1 MRKILIDYIQ
11 SPRLREGTILH
22 YKIQIGKE
30 FTVLSKKPDTR
41 RGEIEYLCLLTNKG
55 KQRFTLGEAAIL
67 SVSFPNRLFTVEN
80 HRGNRRA
87 ITEVAEY
94 KPNSDVL
101 ITLSQTIINLGYG
114 YSMVFQNFPRRR
126 MPTVEYRHQYSPFE
140 PPLRLTDSH
149 DSIDIILQ
157 AIHKFTHPMP
167 KFGIS
172 TIRRLISVFKS
183 VHGIMEFCNI
193 EKVDSPN
200 CFNCAL
206 CLLKLWEMKVKY
218 PIEYKET
225 LYSKRWEKVM
235 NSEETFN
242 LVVRMKI

>member
-1 MRKILIDYIQ
+1 MRKILLDYIQ

-22 YKIQIGKE
+22 SKIIDCKE

-41 RGEIEYLCLLTNKG
+41 RCEIEYLCLLTNKG
-55 KQRFTLGEAAIL
+55 EQRFTLGDAPIL
-67 SVSFPNRLFTVEN
+67 SIAFPNRLFTVEN

-94 KPNSDVL
+94 KPNSDVI
-101 ITLSQTIINLGYG
+101 ITLTQTIINLGYG

-126 MPTVEYRHQYSPFE
+126 MPTVEYRYQYSPFE

-172 TIRRLISVFKS
+172 TIRRLISTFKS
-183 VHGIMEFCNI
+183 VNELIGFCNI

-242 LVVRMKI
+242 LVMKM

>member
-1 MRKILIDYIQ
+1 MRKILLDYIQ

-22 YKIQIGKE
+22 SKIIDCKE

-55 KQRFTLGEAAIL
+55 EQRFTLGDAPIL
-67 SVSFPNRLFTVEN
+67 SIAFPNRLFTVEN

-172 TIRRLISVFKS
+172 TIRRLISTFKS
-183 VHGIMEFCNI
+183 VNELIGFCNI
-193 EKVDSPN
+193 EKVEYPN

>member
-1 MRKILIDYIQ
+1 MRKILLDYIQ

-22 YKIQIGKE
+22 SKIIDCKE
-30 FTVLSKKPDTR
+30 FSVLSKKPETR
-41 RGEIEYLCLLTNKG
+41 RGEIEYLCLLTNNG
-55 KQRFTLGEAAIL
+55 EQRFTLGEAAII
-67 SVSFPNRLFTVEN
+67 SISFPNRLFTVEN

-126 MPTVEYRHQYSPFE
+126 MPTVEYRYQYSPFE

-167 KFGIS
+167 KFGTS
-172 TIRRLISVFKS
+172 TIRRLISTFKS
-183 VHGIMEFCNI
+183 VNELIGFCNI
-193 EKVDSPN
+193 EKVEYPN

>member
-1 MRKILIDYIQ
+1 MRKILLDYIQ
-11 SPRLREGTILH
+11 PLRLREGTILH

-30 FTVLSKKPDTR
+30 FTVLSKKPETR
-41 RGEIEYLCLLTNKG
+41 RGGIEYLCLLTNKG
-55 KQRFTLGEAAIL
+55 GQRFTLGEAAIL
-67 SVSFPNRLFTVEN
+67 SISFPNRLFTVEN

-101 ITLSQTIINLGYG
+101 ITISQTIINLGYG
-114 YSMVFQNFPRRR
+114 YSMVFPSYQRNS
-126 MPTVEYRHQYSPFE
+126 MPTIEYNHRHYPFE
-140 PPLRLTDSH
+140 SPLRLTDSH

-172 TIRRLISVFKS
+172 TIRRLISTFKS
-183 VHGIMEFCNI
+183 VNELIGFCNI